1 MCPLPGPTRRSAAAL
16 LLAALVILALPS
28 PVRAG
33 DRWGLS
39 LWGLSYHVDRSVD
52 YNEDNWGLGV
62 RYYFKPD
69 RLFLEFDALRNSNR
83 GLVLPLSLGTEF
95 KIAPLPAGC
104 KLFAVAALTAAYYQY
119 PNRDTTD
126 IKIGPVPGVAIG
138 CGHLKGNIMAVLRKS
153 SEPLAALT
161 ASLTIVF

>member
-1 MCPLPGPTRRSAAAL
+1 MRRAL
-16 LLAALVILALPS
+16 LVLTLIAGAS
-28 PVRAG
+28 PAHAG
-33 DRWGLS
+33 DRWGLNI
-39 LWGLSYHVDRSVD
+39 WGLSYHVNRSAD

-83 GLVLPLSLGTEF
+83 GLVLPLALGAEF

-119 PNRDTTD
+119 PNRNTTD
-126 IKIGPVPGVAIG
+126 FKIGPVPGVAIG
-138 CGHLKGNIMAVLRKS
+138 CGHVKGNVMAVLRKS